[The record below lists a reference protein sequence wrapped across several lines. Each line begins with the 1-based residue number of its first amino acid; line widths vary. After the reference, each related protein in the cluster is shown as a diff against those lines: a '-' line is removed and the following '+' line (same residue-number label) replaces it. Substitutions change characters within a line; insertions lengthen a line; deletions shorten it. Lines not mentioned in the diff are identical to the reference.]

1 MAEMRDEHF
10 EVLSSNRAKL
20 FEKQKKTT
28 NIIRT
33 LLKRYTKKQ
42 LIEMIEKGEQ
52 IMASKGKATSF
63 YIVICI
69 LIRFLKTYYK
79 LVVGFIL

>member
-1 MAEMRDEHF
+1 MRDEHF
-10 EVLSSNRAKL
+10 EVLSSNKAKL

-42 LIEMIEKGEQ
+42 LIEIIERE
-52 IMASKGKATSF
+52 SE
-63 YIVICI
+63 
-69 LIRFLKTYYK
+69 
-79 LVVGFIL
+79 

>member
-10 EVLSSNRAKL
+10 EVLSSNRSKL
-20 FEKQKKTT
+20 FEKQKKTI

-42 LIEMIEKGEQ
+42 LIEMIERENNNG
-52 IMASKGKATSF
+52 
-63 YIVICI
+63 
-69 LIRFLKTYYK
+69 
-79 LVVGFIL
+79 